1 MNRLEQYRN
10 YLQSIQYH
18 QEYGDKYGDTKEL
31 IEMYERELKMKQP
44 YKWNYKIKV
53 KTKEGEY
60 NYERETL
67 ENIED
72 ILEKHPN
79 YEMVHA
85 VHTKKLVKEKANGR
99 TTKTNN

>member
-1 MNRLEQYRN
+1 
-10 YLQSIQYH
+10 
-18 QEYGDKYGDTKEL
+18 
-31 IEMYERELKMKQP
+31 MKQP
-44 YKWNYKIKV
+44 YIWNYDIKV

-67 ENIED
+67 EKIDD

-85 VHTKKLVKEKANGR
+85 VYTKKLVKERN
-99 TTKTNN
+99 TNKK